1 MLAGQSGSVAES
13 VWMMCYMITAQ
24 EGSIPKARRVV
35 LAGGEAGFATGTVKN
50 AYGLWK
56 RTVMT
61 NGACA

>member
-1 MLAGQSGSVAES
+1 
-13 VWMMCYMITAQ
+13 MITAQ